1 MKNVKLNFLLIFSL
15 IFCLSYQGYADC
27 PTFVKSNTEI
37 EATGSKGGKGF
48 WKIIRFDWSNI
59 DFDEKL
65 LQFIKVT
72 AVNNQ
77 GP

>member
-37 EATGSKGGKGF
+37 EAAGSKAGKGIANF
-48 WKIIRFDWSNI
+48 LKASGAI
-59 DFDEKL
+59 
-65 LQFIKVT
+65 
-72 AVNNQ
+72 
-77 GP
+77 